1 MNNDLASVYFCSIDV
16 EFLLSKDRIS
26 IVRTEMVN
34 FSVSSADAG
43 KKKKKKKNFNAHIK
57 LSQILIP
64 EERRQ
69 FKEDSSFA
77 SSRR

>member
-43 KKKKKKKNFNAHIK
+43 KKKKKKNFNAHIK